1 MNPASVEE
9 DYLQRPIESIDGVAT
24 ARAKEFRRLGVAT
37 LGDLLEYFPRDY
49 QYEAEERTIDQL
61 VVGQLQTTRGEV
73 VAVDYVTGRVAR
85 FEATLDDGTGK
96 LALAWFNSAFLRR
109 QIHPGD
115 RLQVQGTIKFFRN
128 LPQMAQAK
136 WQKIDGDEALI
147 TDSGFRAIYPAS
159 GKAQQRNHLGYHRE

>member
-1 MNPASVEE
+1 MAVEQTIG
-9 DYLQRPIESIDGVAT
+9 DALARPIESLDGVGPS
-24 ARAKEFRRLGVAT
+24 RAKEFRRLGVAT

-49 QYEAEERTIDQL
+49 QYEAEERTIDKL

-115 RLQVQGTIKFFRN
+115 RLQV
-128 LPQMAQAK
+128 
-136 WQKIDGDEALI
+136 
-147 TDSGFRAIYPAS
+147 
-159 GKAQQRNHLGYHRE
+159 

>member
-1 MNPASVEE
+1 
-9 DYLQRPIESIDGVAT
+9 
-24 ARAKEFRRLGVAT
+24 
-37 LGDLLEYFPRDY
+37 
-49 QYEAEERTIDQL
+49 L
-61 VVGQLQTTRGEV
+61 VTGQLQTTRGEV

-115 RLQVQGTIKFFRN
+115 QLQVQGTVKLFRN

-136 WQKIDGDEALI
+136 WQKI
-147 TDSGFRAIYPAS
+147 RAMKRWSPTRDFGRFIRRR
-159 GKAQQRNHLGYHRE
+159 QN

>member
-1 MNPASVEE
+1 MET
-9 DYLQRPIESIDGVAT
+9 LDGVGA

-37 LGDLLEYFPRDY
+37 LGDLLDYFPRDY
-49 QYEAEERTIDQL
+49 QYEAEERPINQL
-61 VVGQLQTTRGEV
+61 VTGQLQTTRGEV

-85 FEATLDDGTGK
+85 FEATLEDSTGK

-115 RLQVQGTIKFFRN
+115 LLLVQGVVKLFRN

-136 WQKIDGDEALI
+136 WWKIQGDEEPV
-147 TDSGFRAIYPAS
+147 TDSGYRAIYPAFGPIEQPGDCRHDRQAS
-159 GKAQQRNHLGYHRE
+159 